1 MKDIQKE
8 NEHKELEV
16 LDKTAYSK
24 FLILLYP
31 DTTSYS
37 YDEVLAYL
45 KSYKKWAYIKHIP
58 ESTEKKEH
66 VHFVL
71 VLPDKTTFNSLSKK
85 TGIPKQ
91 FIQAID
97 NLRSVN
103 RYLTHL
109 GYDDKIQYSKDDVIV
124 SQGYKR
130 QFNKCYDDLESDD
143 IIMSKIRGKIYELCT
158 IYTKPCDVEFELI
171 TYVEE
176 ENYDRLYKKY
186 YTTFK
191 SIILDRLS

>member
-8 NEHKELEV
+8 DINKELEV
-16 LDKTAYSK
+16 IDKTSYNK

-31 DTTSYS
+31 DTKSYD

-45 KSYKKWAYIKHIP
+45 KSYKKWAYIKHVP
-58 ESTEKKEH
+58 ESNEKKEH

-71 VLPDKTTFNSLSKK
+71 VLPDKTTFNSLSSKS
-85 TGIPKQ
+85 GVPKQ
-91 FIQAID
+91 FIQSID

-124 SQGYKR
+124 SDGYKR
-130 QFNKCYDDLESDD
+130 QFNKCYDDLETDD
-143 IIMSKIRGKIYELCT
+143 IIINKIRFKIMELCS
-158 IYTKPCDVEFELI
+158 IYKKSCDVEFELI
-171 TYVEE
+171 KYVEE

-186 YTTFK
+186 YNTFK
-191 SIILDRLS
+191 SIIADELT

>member
-1 MKDIQKE
+1 MKDLQRE
-8 NEHKELEV
+8 NENKELEV
-16 LDKTAYSK
+16 IDKTSYSK

-31 DTTSYS
+31 DTTSYN

-58 ESTEKKEH
+58 EESEKKEH

-85 TGIPKQ
+85 SGVPKQ

-103 RYLTHL
+103 RYLTHT

-124 SQGYKR
+124 SSGYKR

-143 IIMSKIRGKIYELCT
+143 IIINKIRFKILDLCSLYHKT
-158 IYTKPCDVEFELI
+158 CDIEFELI
-171 TYVEE
+171 KYVEE
-176 ENYDRLYKKY
+176 ENYDRLFKKY

-191 SIILDRLS
+191 SIIADSVG